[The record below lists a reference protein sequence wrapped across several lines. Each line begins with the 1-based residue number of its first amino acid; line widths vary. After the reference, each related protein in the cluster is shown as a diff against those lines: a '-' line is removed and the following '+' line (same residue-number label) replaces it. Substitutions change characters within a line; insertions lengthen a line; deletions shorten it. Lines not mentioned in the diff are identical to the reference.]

1 MGNNMELGY
10 EMFCYQCEQTAGGK
24 GCTKLGV
31 CGKTPEIAGLQDLL
45 IFQIKGISCY
55 AKTFIEQEQHVD
67 KSIVTFIENAL
78 FTTLTNVNFD
88 ADAHVKLLRQSQEI
102 KETLKSSVGEINN
115 PTYHATYKLP
125 NDKNE
130 MLKDAYI
137 AGIMYDSSL
146 DPDIRSLRQTVVYG
160 LKGISAYGHQA
171 RELGFYSDE
180 VDDFYITA
188 LEAVT
193 DDRLTVEDLIRLTMM
208 IYALT
213 VKEEIIRQLYHHI
226 EELPTEQRRI
236 ILLRIEGY
244 TWEEIAERLGISI
257 NTVKT
262 QKARSYRFLREK
274 MGDAM
279 SFIIL
284 CLFL

>member
-1 MGNNMELGY
+1 MKKC

-31 CGKTPEIAGLQDLL
+31 CGKTPEIANLQDLL

-146 DPDIRSLRQTVVYG
+146 LYTVLKVSVHTDIRHASSDFTAMKLTIFILQL
-160 LKGISAYGHQA
+160 LK
-171 RELGFYSDE
+171 
-180 VDDFYITA
+180 
-188 LEAVT
+188 
-193 DDRLTVEDLIRLTMM
+193 
-208 IYALT
+208 
-213 VKEEIIRQLYHHI
+213 
-226 EELPTEQRRI
+226 P
-236 ILLRIEGY
+236 
-244 TWEEIAERLGISI
+244 
-257 NTVKT
+257 
-262 QKARSYRFLREK
+262 
-274 MGDAM
+274 
-279 SFIIL
+279 
-284 CLFL
+284 